1 MERIDLCAGSDEKLG
16 QWIRTQSFFNI
27 GLPEFQSRL
36 GSHPAILEHMACGTR
51 ASTLKRK
58 IHHPSFASLGFTHV
72 GHDLPYSEVAS
83 TLQFEFRSG
92 PLMACPLDILSFI
105 IIFE

>member
-1 MERIDLCAGSDEKLG
+1 
-16 QWIRTQSFFNI
+16 
-27 GLPEFQSRL
+27 
-36 GSHPAILEHMACGTR
+36 MACGTR

-72 GHDLPYSEVAS
+72 GHGLPHSEVAS
-83 TLQFEFRSG
+83 TLQIEFRSG
-92 PLMACPLDILSFI
+92 PLMACPLDILSLI